1 MDSVNLILLFLAVM
15 VSAALAGMAIGS
27 RLPEHHTREGSR
39 DSMLRYIGLVVTL
52 AGLVLAFIV
61 SSAKSYYDSVDSEL
75 TEVASDIAALDR
87 VLSRYGPEAGHAR
100 QLLRQGVT
108 AAVQSVWG
116 DGTADA
122 PVATAPHGAG
132 TMGQLADAIDALR
145 PTEPRLTGLRNE
157 AGGLVTQI
165 QHSAYK
171 LNRIR
176 AARAEAPLLA
186 IIVSWLAIVFMGFGV
201 VSPRTSTAIAAMA
214 LAAIAAA
221 GALFLVVELFS
232 PVRGLIRIEPS
243 VLLDA
248 LPAIGAG

>member
-1 MDSVNLILLFLAVM
+1 MDSVSLILLFLTVM
-15 VSAALAGMAIGS
+15 VCAALAGMAIGS
-27 RLPEHHTREGSR
+27 RLPEHHLR
-39 DSMLRYIGLVVTL
+39 DSSREAMLRYVGLVVTL
-52 AGLVLAFIV
+52 SGLVLAFIV
-61 SSAKSYYDSVDSEL
+61 SSANSYYESVDREL

-87 VLSRYGPEAGHAR
+87 VLSRLGPDGEGPR
-100 QLLRQGVT
+100 QLLRQGVN

-116 DGTADA
+116 DGTAA
-122 PVATAPHGAG
+122 PPGFTVRPGMGA
-132 TMGQLADAIDALR
+132 MGQLADAIDALPATDAR
-145 PTEPRLTGLRNE
+145 QASLRDEAAALT
-157 AGGLVTQI
+157 AQI

-186 IIVSWLAIVFMGFGV
+186 IIVSWLAIVFLGFGL
-201 VSPRTSTAIAAMA
+201 VSPRTSTAITAMA

-221 GALFLVVELFS
+221 GALFLVIELFS